1 MTYTSTTSENT
12 TPRRLICCC
21 CGGEAIGRQWR
32 GRYAGFGLCGKC
44 ADRIAKRGESE
55 QEMLANYGRPGI
67 HYNVEA

>member
-1 MTYTSTTSENT
+1 MTTIESA
-12 TPRRLICCC
+12 PILRLTCCC

-32 GRYAGFGLCGKC
+32 GRDAGFGLCDKC
-44 ADRIAKRGESE
+44 ADWIAKRGESE